1 MNNQVYGLTTGQ
13 ASPTADKGMLTKST
27 PTGSLEMPVNPIALG
42 LISGATY
49 ISRGFSGDLAHL
61 AMITKN
67 ALTHKGFSLVDVLSP
82 CVTYNKIQTYQ
93 WLRERVYK
101 LEDEKHNPRNLDLAI
116 KKAYEWNVKIPI
128 GVFYKGNQVTYEDE
142 EPGLK
147 DGPLV
152 ERPLNNTGD
161 MSKEI
166 MKEFI

>member
-1 MNNQVYGLTTGQ
+1 M
-13 ASPTADKGMLTKST
+13 
-27 PTGSLEMPVNPIALG
+27 
-42 LISGATY
+42 
-49 ISRGFSGDLAHL
+49 
-61 AMITKN
+61 
-67 ALTHKGFSLVDVLSP
+67 
-82 CVTYNKIQTYQ
+82 
-93 WLRERVYK
+93 
-101 LEDEKHNPRNLDLAI
+101 DLAI